1 MTTEEEKKSF
11 LMFTEWAPFFE
22 SATDEQAGDLIKG
35 IFAYVKGE
43 EPELKPATVPAYAFI
58 VSQIDK
64 NFEKWE
70 EAKRQKKEAGRLG
83 GLAKASRAKQNLAE
97 PSTAKQCQAEPS
109 RAKQNLAE
117 PSINVNVN
125 VNDNVSPNGDI
136 KENTKEKQNDIKD
149 GKPSNARFIPPTV
162 EEVREYCQSRNNFVD
177 PEGFVN
183 FYTSNGWK
191 VGKNPMKNWKAAV
204 VTWEKRTEK
213 LHRDTLEKINATKE
227 ESDEE
232 FFAQMFKEAAIY
244 DEQHSG
250 SNFTAIQPSLPGS
263 IF

>member
-1 MTTEEEKKSF
+1 MEEDKKSF

-43 EPELKPATVPAYAFI
+43 EPELKPATLPAYAFI

-70 EAKRQKKEAGRLG
+70 EAKRQKQEAGRLG

-97 PSTAKQCQAEPS
+97 PSTAKQSLAEPS
-109 RAKQNLAE
+109 RTKQNLAE

-136 KENTKEKQNDIKD
+136 KENTKEKATK
-149 GKPSNARFIPPTV
+149 SRVFVPPTL
-162 EEVREYCQSRNNFVD
+162 EEVEAEIQAKGHHVD
-177 PEGFVN
+177 ALEFFN
-183 FYTSNGWK
+183 YYDSQAWKKANGQK
-191 VGKNPMKNWKAAV
+191 VSNWKGCL
-204 VTWEKRTEK
+204 VTWDRKNRQNETPQTQTQNNVT
-213 LHRDTLEKINATKE
+213 DWDKIAKEVEQLGYFDNGNNHANVFAGIPATVRE
-227 ESDEE
+227 DV
-232 FFAQMFKEAAIY
+232 
-244 DEQHSG
+244 G
-250 SNFTAIQPSLPGS
+250 G
-263 IF
+263 

>member
-1 MTTEEEKKSF
+1 MAKRKRVSGAVFYDVWFMVFDVLSVE
-11 LMFTEWAPFFE
+11 
-22 SATDEQAGDLIKG
+22 DAGHLIKAISHHIKG
-35 IFAYVKGE
+35 KAYELPAHLTETAGE
-43 EPELKPATVPAYAFI
+43 I
-58 VSQIDK
+58 
-64 NFEKWE
+64 FEKID
-70 EAKRQKKEAGRLG
+70 ADRQAYNDKCDQLSAN
-83 GLAKASRAKQNLAE
+83 AKQRGANAE
-97 PSTAKQCQAEPS
+97 QM
-109 RAKQNLAE
+109 QNNCTPKGQQMQGNNNNNNNNNNNPLKG
-117 PSINVNVN
+117 VY
-125 VNDNVSPNGDI
+125 

-244 DEQHSG
+244 DEQHGG
-250 SNFTAIQPSLPGS
+250 SNITAIQPSLPGS